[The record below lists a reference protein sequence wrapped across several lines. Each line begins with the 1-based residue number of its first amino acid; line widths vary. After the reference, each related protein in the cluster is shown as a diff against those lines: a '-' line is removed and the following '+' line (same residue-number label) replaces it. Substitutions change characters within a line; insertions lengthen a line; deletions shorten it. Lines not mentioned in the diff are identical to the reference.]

1 MLAPPPLGDADRAE
15 GPPGGAAA
23 AGPPGRPAR
32 VGAGLARLLRRRVR
46 LLAAAALLALAA
58 AGVAVAGYE
67 AWAWYHLRAAREA
80 VARFHN
86 PQAVS
91 HLKVCLRVWPDDP
104 EVLLLAARAARRAH
118 VYGDAA
124 LSLEKYQKVHGLDEA
139 GSQEL
144 LLLSAERD
152 VDSVADVC
160 RRSVEEKRPDAP
172 LILEAA
178 ANGYIR
184 RYRLPEARACLD
196 RWLQLQPDNP
206 QALYLQGQIHLD
218 LENDINGAAESYRRV
233 VQLDPEHEEARVGLA
248 VALLELKDYRG
259 AAEQLE
265 YMRRAQ
271 PDNLRVRV
279 GLADCRDGLGDQAE
293 ALRLVDGVLAEE
305 PQYGPALA
313 LRGRFALDAGD
324 HATAESW
331 LRRAVAVNPNDH
343 QARYNLVLCLLRNG
357 EEEEAARQQRELK
370 QQEDDGKRLHE
381 IIVHDMA
388 QRPNDPELHCT
399 VGQLL
404 LRAGR
409 REEGLRWLRSAL
421 ELDPQYAPAREAVAE
436 YQRQTESAQEH
447 RE

>member
-1 MLAPPPLGDADRAE
+1 
-15 GPPGGAAA
+15 
-23 AGPPGRPAR
+23 
-32 VGAGLARLLRRRVR
+32 
-46 LLAAAALLALAA
+46 
-58 AGVAVAGYE
+58 
-67 AWAWYHLRAAREA
+67 
-80 VARFHN
+80 
-86 PQAVS
+86 
-91 HLKVCLRVWPDDP
+91 
-104 EVLLLAARAARRAH
+104 
-118 VYGDAA
+118 
-124 LSLEKYQKVHGLDEA
+124 
-139 GSQEL
+139 
-144 LLLSAERD
+144 
-152 VDSVADVC
+152 
-160 RRSVEEKRPDAP
+160 
-172 LILEAA
+172 
-178 ANGYIR
+178 
-184 RYRLPEARACLD
+184 
-196 RWLQLQPDNP
+196 LQLQPDNP

-233 VQLDPEHEEARVGLA
+233 VRLDPEHEEARVGLA

-313 LRGRFALDAGD
+313 LRGRFALEAGD
-324 HATAESW
+324 RAAAESS
-331 LRRAVAVNPNDH
+331 LRRAVAANPNDH
-343 QARYNLVLCLLRNG
+343 QARYNLVLCLPRNG

-388 QRPNDPELHCT
+388 QRPHDPELHCT

-421 ELDPQYAPAREAVAE
+421 ELDPQYAPARAAVAE
-436 YQRQTESAQEH
+436 YQRQAAAGQERH
-447 RE
+447 E